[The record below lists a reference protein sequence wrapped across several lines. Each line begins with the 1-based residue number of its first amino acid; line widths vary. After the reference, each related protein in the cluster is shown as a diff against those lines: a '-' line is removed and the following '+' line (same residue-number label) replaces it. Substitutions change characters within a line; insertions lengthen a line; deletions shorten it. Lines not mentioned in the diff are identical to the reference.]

1 MRKKHINASLVMFY
15 LLNCG
20 VNTAMYIATFFLNI
34 MRMYMYIMCAYYTYM
49 FNFIYDLCHFKHVHC
64 NPSIHIFH
72 TGDSLGEVVFS
83 HCFLYIIS
91 ASVFSWKILN
101 INITEFQ
108 YLSRFCKW
116 SWNLEAYF
124 WVHSFKLKQFGQLVS
139 SAMKRKSL
147 AHLQL
152 EGWPPVLDSSYWYC
166 ISCCTGCPWALTIR
180 NCLT

>member
-20 VNTAMYIATFFLNI
+20 VNTAMYIATFFLNS

-49 FNFIYDLCHFKHVHC
+49 FNFIYNLCHISDFKYVHC
-64 NPSIHIFH
+64 NTSIRIFH

-101 INITEFQ
+101 MNITEFQ
-108 YLSRFCKW
+108 YLSRLCKW

-124 WVHSFKLKQFGQLVS
+124 LSSFIQT
-139 SAMKRKSL
+139 
-147 AHLQL
+147 
-152 EGWPPVLDSSYWYC
+152 ETIWPTCVKCHEVKEPCPPAAWRLT
-166 ISCCTGCPWALTIR
+166 SCVG
-180 NCLT
+180 